1 MSHAHILPDLPLERI
16 GLALSWT
23 LAIFGAWGWIF
34 AAGVWTGDVTARSAG
49 FVLLAV
55 LAIVVQIAS
64 NYAAAAARRARTWEL
79 WGSHKWAVALMVCG
93 GLFNAY
99 SLHHA
104 WEITGAVPPITEL
117 TLAAAIA
124 AAPVLLISL
133 GVSMFEPAIYWI
145 NEALAAEGA
154 ARRQP
159 APPSAEVV
167 AFPRPAPRPRGG
179 LGRSFAAGALATLA
193 AASPG
198 VAVAQVQPAIE
209 ASAERQ
215 RPPKPI
221 AAPDARTTVALLMR
235 DHPHLSVRQM
245 AKRLNMPPS
254 TVGKFAKIVRDA
266 QDRDAQ
272 DIA

>member
-1 MSHAHILPDLPLERI
+1 MAHAHILPDLPLERI

-23 LAIFGAWGWIF
+23 LAIFGAWGWLF

-79 WGSHKWAVALMVCG
+79 WGSHRWAVALMVCG

-104 WEITGAVPPITEL
+104 WEVTGAVPPMTQL

-159 APPSAEVV
+159 APSSAEVF
-167 AFPRPAPRPRGG
+167 AFPRPAPARRTG

-193 AASPG
+193 AAGPG
-198 VAVAQVQPAIE
+198 VAVAQAPAPMAAHAE
-209 ASAERQ
+209 SA
-215 RPPKPI
+215 PKPRQGNSQ
-221 AAPDARTTVALLMR
+221 AQKVALLMHDQPNMSIR
-235 DHPHLSVRQM
+235 EM
-245 AKRLNMPPS
+245 AARLGMPVS
-254 TVGKFAKIVRDA
+254 TVGKLAKSVREDQA
-266 QDRDAQ
+266 RA
-272 DIA
+272 